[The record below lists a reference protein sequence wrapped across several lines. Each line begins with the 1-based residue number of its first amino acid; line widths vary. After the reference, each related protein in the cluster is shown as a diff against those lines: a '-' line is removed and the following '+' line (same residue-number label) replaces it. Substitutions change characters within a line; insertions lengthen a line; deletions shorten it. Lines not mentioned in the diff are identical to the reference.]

1 MKILIVDCHSVIFAW
16 PELRRLH
23 ERRMTLARDALV
35 KLLTEY
41 QDSTGAHVV
50 AVFDGKGAKK
60 STETT
65 EPGGI
70 QVFYSGADR
79 TADDIIERLAAN
91 YAADH
96 EITVA
101 TSDMLEQQT
110 VISFGA
116 QAVTADALKAMIEDA
131 QGDLQRRLKQ
141 HKAKKL

>member
-1 MKILIVDCHSVIFAW
+1 MI
-16 PELRRLH
+16 
-23 ERRMTLARDALV
+23 LARDELK
-35 KLLTEY
+35 KLLTSY
-41 QDSTGAHVV
+41 QDSTGTHVV
-50 AVFDGKGAKK
+50 AVFDGQGEKK

-70 QVFYSGADR
+70 QVFYSGTDR

-91 YAADH
+91 YAKEH

-116 QAVTADALKAMIEDA
+116 QAVTVDMLKAMVEEA
-131 QGDLQRRLKQ
+131 QGDLQRQL
-141 HKAKKL
+141 KKLKK

>member
-1 MKILIVDCHSVIFAW
+1 MRILIVDCHSVIFAW
-16 PELRRLH
+16 PEMRSLH
-23 ERRMTLARDALV
+23 ARRMTLARDALV

-41 QDSTGAHVV
+41 QDTTGVHVV

-79 TADDIIERLAAN
+79 TADDIIERLTAT
-91 YAADH
+91 YAGEN

-116 QAVTADALKAMIEDA
+116 QAVSTDTLKKMIEEA
-131 QGDLQRRLKQ
+131 QGELQRRLKR
-141 HKAKKL
+141 HRAK

>member
-16 PELRRLH
+16 PEMRRLH
-23 ERRMTLARDALV
+23 ERRMTLARDSLV

-70 QVFYSGADR
+70 QIFYSGADR

>member
-1 MKILIVDCHSVIFAW
+1 MRV
-16 PELRRLH
+16 LH
-23 ERRMTLARDALV
+23 AKRMTLAREAVV

-41 QDSTGAHVV
+41 QDSTGIHVV

-65 EPGGI
+65 VPGGI

-79 TADDIIERLAAN
+79 TADDLIERLAAK
-91 YAADH
+91 YAGEH

-101 TSDMLEQQT
+101 TSDLLEQQT

-116 QAVTADALKAMIEDA
+116 LAVSTDTLKTLIEEA
-131 QGDLQRRLKQ
+131 RGDLQRRLKRHGKEQ
-141 HKAKKL
+141 GKRV

>member
-1 MKILIVDCHSVIFAW
+1 MRL
-16 PELRRLH
+16 LH
-23 ERRMTLARDALV
+23 EKRMTLARDALV

-41 QDSTGAHVV
+41 QDSTGVHVV

-70 QVFYSGADR
+70 QVFFSGADR
-79 TADDIIERLAAN
+79 TADDIIERLAAK
-91 YAADH
+91 YAGEH

-116 QAVTADALKAMIEDA
+116 QAVTADALKAMLEEA
-131 QGDLQRRLKQ
+131 QGELQRRLKQ
-141 HKAKKL
+141 HRRK

>member
-1 MKILIVDCHSVIFAW
+1 MAKVLIVDCHSAIFAW
-16 PELRRLH
+16 PELRALH
-23 ERRMTLARDALV
+23 AKRMILARDALV

-41 QDSTGAHVV
+41 QDNTGVHVV

-70 QVFYSGADR
+70 QIFYSGADR
-79 TADDIIERLAAN
+79 TADDLIERLTAQ
-91 YAADH
+91 YAAAH

-101 TSDMLEQQT
+101 TSDYLEQQT

-116 QAVTADALKAMIEDA
+116 QAVSTDTLKTMIGEA
-131 QGDLQRRLKQ
+131 EVDLQRRLKR
-141 HKAKKL
+141 HRSS

>member
-1 MKILIVDCHSVIFAW
+1 CHMRILIVDGHSVIFKW
-16 PELRRLH
+16 PEMRRLH
-23 ERRMTLARDALV
+23 TRRMTLARDAV
-35 KLLTEY
+35 IRLLTEY
-41 QDSTGAHVV
+41 QDSTGVHVV
-50 AVFDGKGAKK
+50 AVFDGKGASK

-79 TADDIIERLAAN
+79 TADDIIERLAAT
-91 YAADH
+91 YAGEHD
-96 EITVA
+96 ITVA

-116 QAVTADALKAMIEDA
+116 QAVSTETLKTMIEEA

-141 HKAKKL
+141 HRK